1 MNNDTAYLRTMVFGY
16 DIEQCPECGHLWTDD
31 AECHYNDC
39 RYFSLEQEM
48 DAEDSEPE
56 VELP

>member
-1 MNNDTAYLRTMVFGY
+1 MNNDTFYPPTMAFGY
-16 DIEQCPECGHLWTDD
+16 DIEQCPECSHLWTDD

-48 DAEDSEPE
+48 DAEDSELE
-56 VELP
+56 DELP